1 MTTGKPATVMAPER
15 AAPVFGATVIA
26 AGAVRVT
33 QSRALEAVQEQP
45 AGAVT
50 VTDAEPPAAGKVPGA
65 GPTEYPQSW
74 TSPMAV
80 TSEAVSLAVLVSP
93 PPETVAMLMT
103 LAGASAS
110 TFTVRAMA
118 G

>member
-26 AGAVRVT
+26 
-33 QSRALEAVQEQP
+33 